1 MFSGALLFLIDS
13 LCVYPRLFFDG
24 LFRETSF
31 AAGKRPVHPRTF
43 DLTYNRESRHLIII
57 LLLLPKEERRL
68 ITNQPDSA
76 RFSRISKILP
86 NQQDSLK
93 SARLPLSRFQ
103 PRNPAD
109 TRPRLPSIEPSPSTA
124 THSLGSRPCRLI
136 RHQGT
141 SRALSGLW
149 AIDRAGPRPFLLTV
163 V

>member
-1 MFSGALLFLIDS
+1 MFSGALLLLTDS
-13 LCVYPRLFFDG
+13 LCVYPRLFCDG
-24 LFRETSF
+24 PFRETSF

-57 LLLLPKEERRL
+57 LLLLLEEERRL

-76 RFSRISKILP
+76 RFSQISKILP
-86 NQQDSLK
+86 NQQDSLE

-124 THSLGSRPCRLI
+124 SHSLGTRSCRLI

-149 AIDRAGPRPFLLTV
+149 ALIVWAQGPCLLIV